1 MGIIIKQSVRQ
12 SVVQY
17 IGIGI
22 GLLST
27 LFIYPLALSEIG
39 LLRFIINTAQL
50 VTPFSL
56 LGTQVLAVRFFPTFR
71 DEQSR
76 HHGFLTL
83 LQGIALVGV
92 LLFAALYFAF
102 SEQFA
107 GLFSDQPAEY
117 LPYLPYAVPLVFFMV
132 FNFLYTSYATNFHK
146 VLYPAIFNELLVKIG
161 LPVLVLLYFL
171 KWITLADMMNG
182 MLLVFLAVMV
192 AQILYL
198 MSLGQFSLAPPQR
211 SFLTPSLR
219 KELFQFGSVNILSNW
234 GYVLSNRID
243 IFMLG
248 LLLGPGAFQGVG
260 IYSILFII
268 SEVIDTPRKALVNIS
283 SPIIAQAWKDHD
295 LPHLKE
301 LYEKSSLNQF
311 IVGGLLFI
319 GIWAGLDGLFVL
331 MPNGDLIAQSRWV
344 VFFLGLSKVIDMLAG
359 VNNIII
365 QHSRYYRFNFYSV
378 VLLAVINILNN
389 LWLIPV
395 KGILGAAIATFI
407 SVVLYNLARFI
418 FLWVKMGMNPLT
430 FRTLV
435 VLGTGLLALGLGY
448 LVPIPASSSWLALAG
463 LIGRSVVIAGVY
475 LGIVLYFRISSD
487 LNDLIGKTLGSR
499 QNRKR

>member
-1 MGIIIKQSVRQ
+1 MGIIIRQSVRQ

-39 LLRFIINTAQL
+39 LLRFVINTAQL

-71 DEQSR
+71 DENTR

-92 LLFAALYFAF
+92 LLFVVLYLLFG
-102 SEQFA
+102 EQFVS
-107 GLFSDQPAEY
+107 LFSDQPAEY

-132 FNFLYTSYATNFHK
+132 FSFLYTSYATNFHK
-146 VLYPAIFNELLVKIG
+146 VFYPAIFNELVVKIG
-161 LPVLVLLYFL
+161 LPALVLLYFL
-171 KWITLADMMNG
+171 KWIDLAAMMNG
-182 MLLVFLAVMV
+182 MLLVFLAVMI
-192 AQILYL
+192 AQVFYL
-198 MSLGQFSLAPPQR
+198 ISLGQFSLRLPQKR
-211 SFLTPSLR
+211 FLTPPLR

-283 SPIIAQAWKDHD
+283 SPIIAQAWKDND

-311 IVGGLLFI
+311 IVGALLFI

-331 MPNGDLIAQSRWV
+331 MPNGALIAQSRWV

-378 VLLAVINILNN
+378 ILLAVINILNN
-389 LWLIPV
+389 LWLIPLN
-395 KGILGAAIATFI
+395 GILGAAIATFI
-407 SVVLYNLARFI
+407 SVVLFNLARFF
-418 FLWVKMGMNPLT
+418 FLWAKMGMNPMT
-430 FRTLV
+430 MRTLA

-448 LVPIPASSSWLALAG
+448 LVPIPAASPWLAIAG
-463 LIGRSVVIAGVY
+463 LVGRSAVIAGVY
-475 LGIVLYFRISSD
+475 LGIVLYFRISPD
-487 LNDLIGKTLGSR
+487 LNDLVGKIIP
-499 QNRKR
+499 KKKY